1 MTDDLKELDRLVAQ
15 LHSDDTDPA
24 TSLILYE
31 RIIKQSKHVIDAL
44 NQYNNTVKVLTND
57 AQAILDNHDAS

>member
-1 MTDDLKELDRLVAQ
+1 MTDDLKELDRLVSQ

-57 AQAILDNHDAS
+57 AQAMLDDHDAS